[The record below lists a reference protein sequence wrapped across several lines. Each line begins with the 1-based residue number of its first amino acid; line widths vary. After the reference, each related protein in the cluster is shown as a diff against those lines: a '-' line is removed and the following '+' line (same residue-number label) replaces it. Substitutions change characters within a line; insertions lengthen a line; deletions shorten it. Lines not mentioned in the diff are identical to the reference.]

1 MQSTGR
7 RHVGTSRRVR
17 VARATTAAV
26 VSLLAVVCAA
36 GPADAATAV
45 KISRV
50 YYNSPGS
57 DTRTNTS
64 LNAEY
69 VNVLNLTGVTQVITR
84 WTLRDAQGHVDTFP
98 TTSIPAHGTITVHTG
113 KGVTSGS
120 QRYWQSTAYIWNN
133 DRDTAYLRNSAGA
146 AIFTCSYNS
155 TAVAYK
161 NC

>member
-7 RHVGTSRRVR
+7 GHVGTSRR
-17 VARATTAAV
+17 ARLGRAATAAV
-26 VSLLAVVCAA
+26 VSLLAVVGAA
-36 GPADAATAV
+36 GPADAASVV
-45 KISRV
+45 KISKI

-57 DTRTNTS
+57 DTRTNYS
-64 LNAEY
+64 LNGEY

-84 WTLRDAQGHVDTFP
+84 WTLRDAQGHVYTFP
-98 TTSIPAHGTITVHTG
+98 TTSIPAHGTVTVHTG
-113 KGVTSGS
+113 KGVNSGS
-120 QRYWQSTAYIWNN
+120 QRYWQSAAYIWNN